1 MTRLVTQIPELAD
14 ALDSAQRAIRRY
26 CVLPDAASYDAVT
39 LWAAASHV
47 VPALDVAPR
56 LVIRSA
62 EKRSGKTRLL
72 EVLSLLVNDP
82 VRFADVSVPYLFRR
96 IEKAGDTPPT
106 LMLDEADAIFSA
118 GRPSE
123 RSEALRGILNTGF
136 QRGFL
141 YGRVEKP
148 NNQLKEY
155 RVFALAAIA
164 SIGALPD
171 TIEDRAIVLTMRRR
185 SGTELVEQFRLRD
198 AGEYL
203 AVVRHRLHRLLTDHQ
218 DEIAGVR
225 PELPVEDRAA
235 DLWEPLVAVAHLAGD
250 EWINRAWTAAITMVE
265 QAREDESSANVG
277 LALLEATREVLGSYR
292 DGAWIGSVQLVEAL
306 SKVPEYRDLAS
317 ALGVAGVARVLRPYE
332 VRPANHRVGE
342 SVRKGYRLVDL
353 RDAWMRYLPSALS
366 PATGATPLL
375 PQRDQEEAPTR
386 QATQPLRTAIHEA
399 NRGQGNAEHPAA
411 ASVSHIEEVTH
422 VRS

>member
-1 MTRLVTQIPELAD
+1 MTSENAELSK
-14 ALDSAQRAIRRY
+14 ALDASQRAIRRY
-26 CVLPDAASYDAVT
+26 CVLPNAAAYDAVT
-39 LWAAASHV
+39 LWAAASHI

-72 EVLSLLVNDP
+72 EVLSLLVNAP

-96 IEKAGDTPPT
+96 IEKAGEAPPT
-106 LMLDEADAIFSA
+106 LLLDEADAIFSV

-136 QRGFL
+136 QRGFV

-164 SIGALPD
+164 SIGAPPD

-185 SGTELVEQFRLRD
+185 TGAEPVEQFRLRD

-203 AVVRHRLHRLLTDHQ
+203 AGVHHGLHELLVDRA
-218 DEIAGVR
+218 DEVGGVR
-225 PELPVEDRAA
+225 PELPVEERAA

-250 EWINRAWTAAITMVE
+250 DWINRAWTAAITIVE
-265 QAREDESSANVG
+265 QAREDESTANTG
-277 LALLEATREVLGSYR
+277 LMLLEATRDVLHSYS
-292 DGAWIGSVQLVEAL
+292 DGAWIGGGQLLDAL
-306 SKVPEYRDLAS
+306 ARNPEYRELMGT
-317 ALGVAGVARVLRPYE
+317 LGVAGMARVLRPYG
-332 VRPANHRVGE
+332 VRPLNHRQGE
-342 SVRKGYRLVDL
+342 NVRKGYRLADL
-353 RDAWMRYLPSALS
+353 RDSGRLRPK
-366 PATGATPLL
+366 TPDLRPVL
-375 PQRDQEEAPTR
+375 A
-386 QATQPLRTAIHEA
+386 PLRSGRSSAADPVDRSSRCEVECEA
-399 NRGQGNAEHPAA
+399 
-411 ASVSHIEEVTH
+411 
-422 VRS
+422 

>member
-1 MTRLVTQIPELAD
+1 MTSGLIKLAEALNATQV
-14 ALDSAQRAIRRY
+14 AIRRY
-26 CVLPDAASYDAVT
+26 CVLPNAAAYDAVT

-96 IEKAGDTPPT
+96 IEKAGEAPPT
-106 LMLDEADAIFSA
+106 LLLDEADAIFSA

-136 QRGFL
+136 QRGFV

-185 SGTELVEQFRLRD
+185 TGAEPVEQFRLRD

-203 AVVRHRLHRLLTDHQ
+203 AGVRHRLHELLVDRA
-218 DEIAGVR
+218 DEVAGVR

-250 EWINRAWTAAITMVE
+250 DWINRAWAAAITIVE
-265 QAREDESSANVG
+265 QAREDESTANTG
-277 LALLEATREVLGSYR
+277 LMLLEATRDVLHSYS
-292 DGAWIGSVQLVEAL
+292 DGAWIGSGKLLDAL
-306 SKVPEYRDLAS
+306 ARNPEYRELMS
-317 ALGVAGVARVLRPYE
+317 TLGVAGMARVLRPYG
-332 VRPANHRVGE
+332 VRPLNHRQGE
-342 SVRKGYRLVDL
+342 NVRKGYRLADL
-353 RDAWMRYLPSALS
+353 RDAWMRYLPSAQS
-366 PATGATPLL
+366 PATGATPLHPRDNGITEQSDAATRPL
-375 PQRDQEEAPTR
+375 RLATGGGQRD
-386 QATQPLRTAIHEA
+386 
-399 NRGQGNAEHPAA
+399 AEHRAA
-411 ASVSHIEEVTH
+411 DTGSRIEEVP
-422 VRS
+422 RARA

>member
-1 MTRLVTQIPELAD
+1 VTSVIPELAK
-14 ALDSAQRAIRRY
+14 ALDEVQQAIRRY
-26 CVLPDAASYDAVT
+26 CVLPDAAAYDAVT

-47 VPALDVAPR
+47 VPALDIAPR

-96 IEKAGDTPPT
+96 IEKAGDSPPT
-106 LMLDEADAIFSA
+106 LLLDEADAIFSA

-136 QRGFL
+136 QRGFV

-185 SGTELVEQFRLRD
+185 SGAEPVEQFRLRY
-198 AGEYL
+198 AGEFL
-203 AVVRHRLHRLLTDHQ
+203 AGVRHRLHDVL
-218 DEIAGVR
+218 AGRADDVASVQ
-225 PELPVEDRAA
+225 PDLPVEDRAA

-250 EWINRAWTAAITMVE
+250 EWINRAWTAALTIVE
-265 QAREDESSANVG
+265 QAREDESAANVG
-277 LALLEATREVLGSYR
+277 LMLLEATRDVLGSYA
-292 DGAWIGSVQLVEAL
+292 DATWIGSGQLVEVL
-306 SKVPEYRDLAS
+306 TRTPDYRELMAS
-317 ALGVAGVARVLRPYE
+317 LGVAGVARTLRPYGI
-332 VRPANHRVGE
+332 RPANHRQGE
-342 SVRKGYRLVDL
+342 NVRKGYRLSEL
-353 RDAWMRYLPSALS
+353 RDVWTRYLPSAQS
-366 PATGATPLL
+366 SATAATSLLEGDSKDGMRDHAATPPLQRATQGTMRG
-375 PQRDQEEAPTR
+375 QRD
-386 QATQPLRTAIHEA
+386 
-399 NRGQGNAEHPAA
+399 AEHHAA
-411 ASVSHIEEVTH
+411 AGGLRLEEVPH
-422 VRS
+422 AHA

>member
-1 MTRLVTQIPELAD
+1 M
-14 ALDSAQRAIRRY
+14 
-26 CVLPDAASYDAVT
+26 
-39 LWAAASHV
+39 
-47 VPALDVAPR
+47 
-56 LVIRSA
+56 
-62 EKRSGKTRLL
+62 L

-136 QRGFL
+136 QRGFV

-277 LALLEATREVLGSYR
+277 LALLEATREVLNSYR

-317 ALGVAGVARVLRPYE
+317 ALGVAGVARVLRLYG

-375 PQRDQEEAPTR
+375 PQRDQEEAATR
-386 QATQPLRTAIHEA
+386 QATHPLRTATHEA

>member
-1 MTRLVTQIPELAD
+1 VTSGLIKLAE
-14 ALDSAQRAIRRY
+14 ALNATQVAIRRY
-26 CVLPDAASYDAVT
+26 CVLPNAAAYDAVT

-96 IEKAGDTPPT
+96 IEKAGEAPPT
-106 LMLDEADAIFSA
+106 LLLDEADAIFSA

-136 QRGFL
+136 QRGFV
-141 YGRVEKP
+141 YGRVEKS

-185 SGTELVEQFRLRD
+185 TGAEPVEQFRLRD

-203 AVVRHRLHRLLTDHQ
+203 AGVRHRLHELLVDRA
-218 DEIAGVR
+218 DEVAGVR
-225 PELPVEDRAA
+225 PERPVGAA
-235 DLWEPLVAVAHLAGD
+235 CRGG
-250 EWINRAWTAAITMVE
+250 
-265 QAREDESSANVG
+265 SS
-277 LALLEATREVLGSYR
+277 
-292 DGAWIGSVQLVEAL
+292 
-306 SKVPEYRDLAS
+306 
-317 ALGVAGVARVLRPYE
+317 
-332 VRPANHRVGE
+332 
-342 SVRKGYRLVDL
+342 
-353 RDAWMRYLPSALS
+353 
-366 PATGATPLL
+366 
-375 PQRDQEEAPTR
+375 
-386 QATQPLRTAIHEA
+386 
-399 NRGQGNAEHPAA
+399 RG
-411 ASVSHIEEVTH
+411 
-422 VRS
+422 R

>member
-1 MTRLVTQIPELAD
+1 MASGVPEIAA
-14 ALDSAQRAIRRY
+14 ALDAVQRAIRRY
-26 CVLPDAASYDAVT
+26 CVLPNAAAYDAVT

-96 IEKAGDTPPT
+96 IEKAGDSPPT
-106 LMLDEADAIFSA
+106 LLLDEADAIFSA

-136 QRGFL
+136 QRGFV

-148 NNQLKEY
+148 NNQLKDY

-171 TIEDRAIVLTMRRR
+171 TIEDRAIVLSMRRR
-185 SGTELVEQFRLRD
+185 IGAEPVEPFRLRD

-203 AVVRHRLHRLLTDHQ
+203 AGIRHRLHDLLVGRAE
-218 DEIAGVR
+218 EIASVR

-235 DLWEPLVAVAHLAGD
+235 DLWEPLVAVAHVAGD
-250 EWINRAWTAAITMVE
+250 EWINRAWTAAITIVE
-265 QAREDESSANVG
+265 QAREDESAANIG
-277 LALLEATREVLGSYR
+277 LTLLEATRNILHSYSES
-292 DGAWIGSVQLVEAL
+292 AWIGSGQLVDAL
-306 SKVPEYRDLAS
+306 NRVPEHRELMS
-317 ALGVAGVARVLRPYE
+317 SLGVAGVARVLRPYG
-332 VRPANHRVGE
+332 VRPTNHRQGE
-342 SVRKGYRLVDL
+342 SVRKGYRLADL
-353 RDAWMRYLPSALS
+353 KDVWMRYLPSAHS
-366 PATGATPLL
+366 PATDATPLHPRIHRADEEHEVATL
-375 PQRDQEEAPTR
+375 PLPHAT
-386 QATQPLRTAIHEA
+386 QAT
-399 NRGQGNAEHPAA
+399 NRGQRDAKHHAAEFSPR
-411 ASVSHIEEVTH
+411 VEEVPH
-422 VRS
+422 ARA